1 MPACLR
7 CRARKVKCDNKFP
20 TCSVCERA
28 GVECDQA
35 ASSDK
40 LLIKQL
46 ENRIKDLEALTTTH
60 APDVSLGEDPTQTEL
75 SSFNLGDDG
84 YQEPPQAGPSTTP
97 RRPGKRAAEPSSVP
111 GGRDSINPATGNM
124 NMQSPSAHSSQI
136 GPEQPLAHEVG
147 LLSLG
152 NTASEPKYLGPSSG
166 FTLARLTYAGLP
178 QSQGL
183 PGTARLSLSNR
194 EADPPWHQ
202 PECVSLPSLAEMR
215 RFIGAYVD
223 AFHPLYPF
231 LQVGRI
237 EQMLEVRL
245 RGPKDPS
252 NTASLDDAMLFLVA
266 ALGARVLERSLN
278 VVLKASNYLAS
289 AMPHVISLQLHESIQ
304 GVQVMLLLVLAS
316 FTFPGGLNAW
326 FLSSAIIASCVD
338 LGLQRRKIPLR
349 RDQRDATA
357 EADEN
362 IRSGVFWSAY
372 SIDRTICTILGRPL
386 NLRDEATDVDFP
398 GELGTE
404 SSSSKA
410 VDTGQNHEVE
420 FAHRKRSLPEHLD
433 HGTAKRRR
441 LDQLS
446 GFDYT
451 ASTFFFRFDRITA
464 EIKLMLYRVAQA
476 PCRFPWPTNHVQWQA
491 EALAACDNLLS
502 SAHETLSS
510 GLMVPGHLRRL
521 LPSLEIKYH
530 QCILLLFRPTPAIS
544 QPSPDAI
551 RRCYL
556 SASEVLRIHAEQAR
570 FGELFDSWLTAHLV
584 FVSGITMIYSI
595 TRLPD
600 LAKEV
605 LMGSSGSSTQFDFD
619 QSVTDCSE
627 ALSHL
632 GKTWSLARDTKD
644 KFEKLAAL
652 AKETLMSALG
662 GVNPQVLDAL
672 GSSNGNPST
681 VNINSRAEST
691 QDLPPDYSAMY
702 PGADGRFGSLCDNTE
717 ILWDELGDMS
727 TWFDLTWVG
736 DQNSI

>member
-1 MPACLR
+1 MRP
-7 CRARKVKCDNKFP
+7 
-20 TCSVCERA
+20 
-28 GVECDQA
+28 
-35 ASSDK
+35 SSEHGQ
-40 LLIKQL
+40 IL
-46 ENRIKDLEALTTTH
+46 ENRIKDLEALITTH
-60 APDVSLGEDPTQTEL
+60 APGVPLGEDPTQTEL

-97 RRPGKRAAEPSSVP
+97 RRPGKRAAELSSVP
-111 GGRDSINPATGNM
+111 GSRDSMNSATGNM
-124 NMQSPSAHSSQI
+124 NMRSPSAHSSQI

-231 LQVGRI
+231 LQVAKI

-266 ALGARVLERSLN
+266 ALGARVSRSAAKKN
-278 VVLKASNYLAS
+278 TA
-289 AMPHVISLQLHESIQ
+289 
-304 GVQVMLLLVLAS
+304 
-316 FTFPGGLNAW
+316 FT
-326 FLSSAIIASCVD
+326 V
-338 LGLQRRKIPLR
+338 R
-349 RDQRDATA
+349 RDQRDSTA

-410 VDTGQNHEVE
+410 VDTSQNHEVA
-420 FAHRKRSLPEHLD
+420 FAQRERSLPEHLD

-476 PCRFPWPTNHVQWQA
+476 PCRFPWPTNHLQWQA

-510 GLMVPGHLRRL
+510 RLMMPGHLRRL

-632 GKTWSLARDTKD
+632 GTTWSLARDAKD

-652 AKETLMSALG
+652 AKETLMGALG

-672 GSSNGNPST
+672 GSSNGIPST

-691 QDLPPDYSAMY
+691 QDLPPDDSAMY
-702 PGADGRFGSLCDNTE
+702 PAADGRFGSLFDNTE
-717 ILWDELGDMS
+717 LLWDELGDMS